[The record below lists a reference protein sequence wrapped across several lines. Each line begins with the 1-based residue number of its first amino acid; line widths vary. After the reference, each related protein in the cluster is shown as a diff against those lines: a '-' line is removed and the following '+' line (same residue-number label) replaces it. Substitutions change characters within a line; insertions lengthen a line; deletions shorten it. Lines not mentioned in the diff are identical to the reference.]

1 MSQTIE
7 EQEPVVFV
15 IPRTLAKGESQIY
28 TFVVALLCG
37 ILMTA
42 LVYWLF
48 KTGLGS
54 KITRVWFT
62 LAMVQVFSVTAG
74 IMTTLAVWHWS
85 KLPDVPIGYKGVPT
99 FFGGRSEG
107 FLFPEGENRSFI
119 PGILGLEP
127 VDVRTVLLSNEPGV
141 GEIRIPALAKTTPV
155 ALTTPQGD
163 TINAPAAR
171 TAYLVPV
178 TLIVSAPRS
187 VFNPYVHL
195 NFQNPDGR
203 NVNNITAAMRK
214 HVVDKEVLELPKEKV
229 NLTEHLKSVV
239 ETFYETGSMPGNVE
253 VMDVIIPSKITDAA
267 IRISIEE
274 IQMVTEGRQGAA
286 LAATTAI
293 LRTHYP
299 NLSDQEL
306 RNMVLAAADLAK
318 LNVSSVEGGRG
329 TTTLNVVGDG
339 GGHAHHG

>member
-15 IPRTLAKGESQIY
+15 IPRTLAKGESHVYSAIVSVICG
-28 TFVVALLCG
+28 TLVAA
-37 ILMTA
+37 MT
-42 LVYWLF
+42 YWAF
-48 KTGLGS
+48 KTAFVNKVPQVQAPLLWMLTKTISIAIG
-54 KITRVWFT
+54 V
-62 LAMVQVFSVTAG
+62 LAGT
-74 IMTTLAVWHWS
+74 AVWVLGA
-85 KLPDVPIGYKGVPT
+85 LPEVPIGYKGVPR

-141 GEIRIPALAKTTPV
+141 GEIRILALAKTTPV

-171 TAYLVPV
+171 TYLVPV

-299 NLSDQEL
+299 RLSDQEL

-318 LNVSSVEGGRG
+318 LNVSSVEGGKG
-329 TTTLNVVGDG
+329 TSTLNIVGDG
-339 GGHAHHG
+339 HHG